1 MAHAQHLQK
10 KSQKKKKKRSIHLR
24 TPLNKV
30 EGDYAFI
37 A

>member
-10 KSQKKKKKRSIHLR
+10 KSQKKKRSIHLR

>member
-10 KSQKKKKKRSIHLR
+10 KSQKRRSIHLR